1 MNRGGLR
8 RKKKGKGTQ
17 RRLNGLELRKSK
29 GSRKNKKGKM
39 S

>member
-1 MNRGGLR
+1 LR
-8 RKKKGKGTQ
+8 RKKRGKGMQ
-17 RRLNGLELRKSK
+17 WRLNGLELRKSK